1 MTREERGSSDYR
13 WPHPELLCLKMKL
26 SFFCVCVWVLALV
39 VVVVG
44 GVFMCV
50 SFFILSGLHLTV

>member
-1 MTREERGSSDYR
+1 
-13 WPHPELLCLKMKL
+13 
-26 SFFCVCVWVLALV
+26 VCVWVLALV
-39 VVVVG
+39 VVVGG